1 MGFNPMDK
9 FGSDGNDRLREK
21 FSAGT
26 EGALNQ
32 INFFGRTQVPMEVG
46 LNQKNGSYIY
56 TLVWRSRCIYRL

>member
-32 INFFGRTQVPMEVG
+32 IKFFGRTQ
-46 LNQKNGSYIY
+46 I
-56 TLVWRSRCIYRL
+56 